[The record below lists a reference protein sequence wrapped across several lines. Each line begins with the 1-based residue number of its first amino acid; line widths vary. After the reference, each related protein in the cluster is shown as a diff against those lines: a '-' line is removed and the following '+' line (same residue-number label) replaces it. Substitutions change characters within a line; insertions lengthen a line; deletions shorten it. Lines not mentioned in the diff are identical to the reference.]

1 MQWSWLILLYPR
13 LAISAIL
20 VLAVAFVL
28 LVIFTLSGWDPLV
41 MIINMTAA
49 LSALIAFI
57 AIIEVLK
64 RKVKASD

>member
-1 MQWSWLILLYPR
+1 MRWSWLILLYPR

-28 LVIFTLSGWDPLV
+28 WVVFTLSGWDPLV
-41 MIINMTAA
+41 TIINMTAA
-49 LSALIAFI
+49 LSALIAII